1 MSSVLDF
8 SFLSIVE
15 LEELSS
21 KLEIVKPSKEGVEP
35 DQVSG
40 HRVVVAC
47 MASSLALST
56 MSSRR

>member
-21 KLEIVKPSKEGVEP
+21 KLEIVKPSKEGTEP
-35 DQVSG
+35 EQV
-40 HRVVVAC
+40 C
-47 MASSLALST
+47 ITCLS
-56 MSSRR
+56 